1 MGSLR
6 GGTAQGIGNDE
17 SFASSVKKRG
27 LVQCC
32 GGGSDPEGPGRQ
44 GFVFYFVP
52 PRNRPRIE
60 RVRSRQD
67 PTDLRSEHK
76 FLRHREG
83 KRELAGRRPEPSV
96 RPASQGVLD
105 KHLVLQRVRGRHHV
119 GYGSGSTGR
128 TGARLHQIEKFP
140 RGCQRSVHP
149 EGPVVETNDDAP
161 QGRLQRPQ
169 LQILLQGEDV
179 RSQRPHDRFAGRLSV
194 ERSEQGRELLA
205 VDPFAAVGVRCGGAG
220 GGGAA
225 GAAGHGQRGAL
236 EHVPSGP
243 LAVFGAA
250 ASIS

>member
-128 TGARLHQIEKFP
+128 TGA
-140 RGCQRSVHP
+140 
-149 EGPVVETNDDAP
+149 
-161 QGRLQRPQ
+161 
-169 LQILLQGEDV
+169 
-179 RSQRPHDRFAGRLSV
+179 
-194 ERSEQGRELLA
+194 
-205 VDPFAAVGVRCGGAG
+205 
-220 GGGAA
+220 
-225 GAAGHGQRGAL
+225 
-236 EHVPSGP
+236 
-243 LAVFGAA
+243 
-250 ASIS
+250 